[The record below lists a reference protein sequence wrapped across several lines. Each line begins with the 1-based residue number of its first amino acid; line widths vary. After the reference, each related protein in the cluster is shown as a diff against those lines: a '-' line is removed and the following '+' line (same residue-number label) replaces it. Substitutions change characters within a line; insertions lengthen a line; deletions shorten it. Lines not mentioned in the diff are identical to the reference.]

1 MSKINRIVLITGCAG
16 FIGAALA
23 KRFLNDNFKVIGID
37 NINDYYDQNLKLSRL
52 KDIKDLAVEDFDSL
66 DEVIQSLWY
75 QSRREK
81 PSLFSRIKN
90 ALTFDSFKIDVTFSS
105 VHEYLSQSRDRFD
118 LEQRER
124 KIMRGNRWGLA

>member
-1 MSKINRIVLITGCAG
+1 MSIQHSH
-16 FIGAALA
+16 ALNE
-23 KRFLNDNFKVIGID
+23 KSFYVQVR
-37 NINDYYDQNLKLSRL
+37 DYDAELEPWLRAEYRNLS
-52 KDIKDLAVEDFDSL
+52 DAEEAFHS
-66 DEVIQSLWY
+66 Y
-75 QSRREK
+75 QSRKEK

-90 ALTFDSFKIDVTFSS
+90 ALTFDSFKMDVTFSS

>member
-1 MSKINRIVLITGCAG
+1 MSIQHSH
-16 FIGAALA
+16 ALNE
-23 KRFLNDNFKVIGID
+23 KSFYVQVR
-37 NINDYYDQNLKLSRL
+37 DYDAELEPWLRAEYRNLS
-52 KDIKDLAVEDFDSL
+52 DAEEAFHS
-66 DEVIQSLWY
+66 Y

-105 VHEYLSQSRDRFD
+105 VHDYLSQSKDRFD

-124 KIMRGNRWGLA
+124 NIMRGNRWGLA